1 MTPRVTDPSSC
12 VIGIDV
18 GGTKIAAGLVVFP
31 RAEVLVRRLIPTCA
45 DRTGEEVLGS
55 TLELAA
61 GLVQEAQRDGRKV
74 AGIGLGVAELVNGR
88 GEITS
93 GHTIHWQGL
102 AVQDRLS
109 ALAPAAVE
117 ADVRAA
123 ALGEALYGAAR
134 GCRDV
139 VYVSVG
145 TGISYSLVQD
155 GRPYA
160 GARGN
165 ALILA
170 SSPMTHSCSN
180 CGRRSTQVLED
191 FASGRAIGLR
201 YSTRA
206 GGGSYRGED
215 VMRLADQEDGI
226 AIEIVETAGE
236 ALGVAVGFLVNIL
249 DPEVVVI
256 GGGLGLCGG
265 RYWECFVESARQH
278 IWAEDSRQVPIVTAA
293 LGRDAGVVGAAAAFL
308 EPGKMR
314 RAPNGPNAER

>member
-1 MTPRVTDPSSC
+1 MPEVTNQSPC

-18 GGTKIAAGLVVFP
+18 GGTKIAAGVVMFP
-31 RAEVLVRRLIPTCA
+31 RAEVLVRRLIPTNA
-45 DRTGEEVLGS
+45 GRTGEEI
-55 TLELAA
+55 LESALQLAA
-61 GLVQEAQRDGRKV
+61 GLVDEARRDGRKV
-74 AGIGLGVAELVNGR
+74 AGIGLGVAELVNGM

-93 GHTIHWQGL
+93 SHTIRWQGL
-102 AVQDRLS
+102 AVQNRFS

-123 ALGEALYGAAR
+123 ALGEALFGAAR
-134 GCRDV
+134 GCHDV

-160 GARGN
+160 GTRGN

-170 SSPMTHSCSN
+170 SSPMTHSCSH
-180 CGRRSTQVLED
+180 CGHRSTQVLED
-191 FASGRAIGLR
+191 FASGRGIGLR
-201 YSTRA
+201 YSKRA
-206 GGGSYRGED
+206 GSGTHRGED
-215 VMRLADQEDGI
+215 VMRLADQGDEL

-249 DPEVVVI
+249 DPEIVVI

-265 RYWECFVESARQH
+265 RYWKCFVESARAH
-278 IWAEDSRQVPIVTAA
+278 IWAESSRQVPIVTAA

-308 EPGKMR
+308 ESRKMR
-314 RAPNGPNAER
+314 RSPAGPGAER

>member
-1 MTPRVTDPSSC
+1 
-12 VIGIDV
+12 
-18 GGTKIAAGLVVFP
+18 
-31 RAEVLVRRLIPTCA
+31 
-45 DRTGEEVLGS
+45 
-55 TLELAA
+55 
-61 GLVQEAQRDGRKV
+61 
-74 AGIGLGVAELVNGR
+74 VAELVNGR

-93 GHTIHWQGL
+93 GLTIHWQGL
-102 AVQDRLS
+102 DVQDRLS
-109 ALAPAAVE
+109 ALAPATVE

-123 ALGEALYGAAR
+123 ALGEALYGAGR
-134 GCRDV
+134 GCRNV

-170 SSPMTHSCSN
+170 SSPMTHSCSH
-180 CGRRSTQVLED
+180 CGRRSAQVLED

-201 YSTRA
+201 YSARV
-206 GGGSYRGED
+206 GGGSHRGED
-215 VMRLADQEDGI
+215 VMRLADQGDLV

-249 DPEVVVI
+249 DPAIVVI

-265 RYWECFVESARQH
+265 RYWKCFVESAREH
-278 IWAEDSRQVPIVTAA
+278 IWAKDSRKVPIVTAA
-293 LGRDAGVVGAAAAFL
+293 LGRDAGVMGAAAAFL
-308 EPGKMR
+308 ESGKMR
-314 RAPNGPNAER
+314 RAHNGQDADK

>member
-1 MTPRVTDPSSC
+1 MIPRATNQSTC

-18 GGTKIAAGLVVFP
+18 GGTKIAAGVVVFP
-31 RAEVLVRRLIPTCA
+31 RAEVLVRRLIPTNA
-45 DRTGEEVLGS
+45 GRTGEEVLES
-55 TLELAA
+55 TLQLAA
-61 GLVQEAQRDGRKV
+61 GLAEEAKRDGRNV
-74 AGIGLGVAELVNGR
+74 AGIGLGVAELVNEL

-93 GHTIHWQGL
+93 GHTIRWQGL
-102 AVQDRLS
+102 AVQDRLC
-109 ALAPAAVE
+109 ALAPASVE

-155 GRPYA
+155 GRPYG
-160 GARGN
+160 GAHGN

-170 SSPMTHSCSN
+170 SSPMTHSCSH
-180 CGRRSTQVLED
+180 CGHRSTQVLED
-191 FASGRAIGLR
+191 FASGRAIGMR
-201 YSTRA
+201 YSARA
-206 GGGSYRGED
+206 GGGSHRGED
-215 VMRLADQEDGI
+215 VMRAADQGDAI

-249 DPEVVVI
+249 DPEVVVV

-265 RYWECFVESARQH
+265 RYWKCFVESVREH

-308 EPGKMR
+308 ESGKMR
-314 RAPNGPNAER
+314 RAPTGPDADK